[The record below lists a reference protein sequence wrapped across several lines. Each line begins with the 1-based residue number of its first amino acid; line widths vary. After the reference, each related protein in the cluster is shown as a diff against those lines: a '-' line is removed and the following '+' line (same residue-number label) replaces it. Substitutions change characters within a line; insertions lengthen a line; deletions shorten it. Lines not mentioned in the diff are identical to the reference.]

1 MEDGKRLLVMNGR
14 RVGKAALLKLMEEPM
29 NNDTPTNRYH
39 DYLEQLKKNEKTILD
54 MKRTKNAVTLKK
66 AHAAIGRNDPCP
78 CGSGKKYKHCHMTQQ
93 ERQYVVVS

>member
-1 MEDGKRLLVMNGR
+1 
-14 RVGKAALLKLMEEPM
+14 M

-66 AHAAIGRNDPCP
+66 AYPFATGRNDPCP
-78 CGSGKKYKHCHMTQQ
+78 CGSGKKYKHCHLR
-93 ERQYVVVS
+93 EVESKYVIVS